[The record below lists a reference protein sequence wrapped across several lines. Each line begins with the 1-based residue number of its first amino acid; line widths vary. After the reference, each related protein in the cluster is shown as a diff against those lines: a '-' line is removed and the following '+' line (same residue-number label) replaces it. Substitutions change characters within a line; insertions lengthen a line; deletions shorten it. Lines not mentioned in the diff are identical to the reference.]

1 MTIDP
6 IPVDQRPVTDDGR
19 DGVHRPTSTTKRAP
33 GRRRAATLRT
43 VPPEPIVGSCSGCS
57 ERWDGPST
65 AHCGTCHQTF
75 PDVAGFDEHRAA
87 RACRRRNT
95 DAA

>member
-19 DGVHRPTSTTKRAP
+19 DGAHRSAGSTKRGP
-33 GRRRAATLRT
+33 SRRRTTLRT
-43 VPPEPIVGSCSGCS
+43 VRPEPVAGSCSGCS
-57 ERWDGPST
+57 ERWEDPST

-75 PDVAGFDEHRAA
+75 ADVAGFDEHRAA